1 VVRIVVGFNDFADYL
16 ENMGEYE
23 AGDVIDPEAEDLD
36 PETLR
41 ALRHAIR
48 GFSETSPAKPT
59 TELSEYRA
67 GRHSAF
73 SAVMALLS
81 VWLEE
86 TEGDTKHDSR

>member
-1 VVRIVVGFNDFADYL
+1 MVRIVVGFNDFADYL

-48 GFSETSPAKPT
+48 GFSETSPAKPP
-59 TELSEYRA
+59 TELTEYRA

-81 VWLEE
+81 IWLEE
-86 TEGDTKHDSR
+86 IEGDTKPDSD